1 MWTGAGV
8 YARSDHRVADWR
20 LHPLIHTLLEFTVTQ
35 NMGLCKRFPSFYRW
49 FPQTGHTFSV
59 GPIDR
64 LALHWGHLTLK
75 SLTLVYE
82 GIG

>member
-1 MWTGAGV
+1 MCSDERVRRGLYGRGAQ
-8 YARSDHRVADWR
+8 WR
-20 LHPLIHTLLEFTVTQ
+20 LHPLIYTRLEFNLTQ
-35 NMGLCKRFPSFYRW
+35 DMGLSKRFPSFDKW

-59 GPIDR
+59 GLIDR